1 MLGLRGASCG
11 TREATAAEPGGDSC
25 LAREAIAAVLE
36 KR

>member
-11 TREATAAEPGGDSC
+11 TREAIAAEPEGDRC
-25 LAREAIAAVLE
+25 LAQEAIAAVLE